1 LTRQTT
7 VKVRIRVRVEVRVRV
22 SGGYLC
28 RGRVSPGGIAGNHY
42 TNTPTTSTWC
52 VNDWGVI
59 WISWAIGWGDI
70 DIDML
75 GCLERKKA

>member
-1 LTRQTT
+1 M
-7 VKVRIRVRVEVRVRV
+7 VRVEVRVRV

-28 RGRVSPGGIAGNHY
+28 RGRVSPGGYRWQPLYKYPYYFNVV
-42 TNTPTTSTWC
+42 C
-52 VNDWGVI
+52 KRLGVI